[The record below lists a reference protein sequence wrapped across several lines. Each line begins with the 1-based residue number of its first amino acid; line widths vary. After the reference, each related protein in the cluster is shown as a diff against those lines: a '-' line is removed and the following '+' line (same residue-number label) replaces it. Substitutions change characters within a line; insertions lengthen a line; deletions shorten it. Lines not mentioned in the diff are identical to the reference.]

1 MLNIVTNNR
10 IVMKSILIKS
20 SFIFF
25 LVVFAGKLHL
35 NPKEVSKQFT
45 KTDDFQGQAFY
56 VSKSKMELGR
66 WGARLSEAQKKQV
79 AARLKNRLEKEYIL
93 TFNKEE
99 ALFYEDEKLDAMSGA
114 TDSWGKN
121 FAPGKQYKNVK
132 TNTQIQSQEFYGKQF
147 LVKDQLQDIKWQ
159 LGKETKQIGNYMCFK
174 ATASIPTNDL
184 AWYDFS
190 WSRLRNANANKAA
203 DSTATKSDA
212 PTVEMTTVEAWYSPQ
227 IPVGHG
233 PLEYWGLP
241 GLILEVSAGNTTMLC
256 TKIVMNP
263 KEKFRIEAPNKGKE
277 ITKAAYQETIVNK
290 MKEFRNNRMGRRR
303 G

>member
-1 MLNIVTNNR
+1 
-10 IVMKSILIKS
+10 MKSILIKS
-20 SFIFF
+20 SFIIF
-25 LVVFAGKLHL
+25 LIVLAGKLHL
-35 NPKEVSKQFT
+35 NPTEVSKQNT

-79 AARLKNRLEKEYIL
+79 EARLKNRLEKEYIL

-99 ALFYEDEKLDAMSGA
+99 AVFYEDEKLDAMSGA

-132 TNTQIQSQEFYGKQF
+132 TNKQIQSQEFYGKKF
-147 LVKDQLQDIKWQ
+147 LVKDKLQDINWE

-190 WSRLRNANANKAA
+190 WSRLRNSNETTDKEK
-203 DSTATKSDA
+203 DSTNVKADE
-212 PTVEMTTVEAWYSPQ
+212 PTVAMTEVEAWYSPQ

-263 KEKFRIEAPNKGKE
+263 KEKLEISAPDKGKE
-277 ITKAAYQETIVNK
+277 TTKAEYQETIVAK